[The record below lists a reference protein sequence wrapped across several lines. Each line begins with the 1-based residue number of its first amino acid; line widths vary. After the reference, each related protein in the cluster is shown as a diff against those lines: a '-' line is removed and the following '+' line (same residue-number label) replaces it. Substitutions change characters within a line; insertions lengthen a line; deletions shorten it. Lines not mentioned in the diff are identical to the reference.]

1 MASRLLHLPLRGGL
15 DALAEHVRAR
25 IARDRSILIVTAS
38 LPAGRF
44 FEHFQD
50 RGVDINRVFV
60 VDAVSS
66 RSGMDVRGDPERVHY
81 VPAPTLLELIA
92 KRVEKIVRSK
102 AQGPPHIIV
111 YSANAFALYNE
122 PETLE
127 ELVRYVVNTLVHPKT
142 RIDFVVEDGVP
153 IPKRLLAFLESFL
166 DETLRLVP
174 PPPGDPPA
182 A

>member
-1 MASRLLHLPLRGGL
+1 MVSRLVHVPMEGAL
-15 DALAEHVRAR
+15 DALAEHVRGR
-25 IARDRSILIVTAS
+25 IAKDRSVLIVTAS

-50 RGVDINRVFV
+50 RGIDINRVFV

-92 KRVEKIVRSK
+92 KRAEKIIRTK
-102 AQGPPHIIV
+102 AQGAPHIIV
-111 YSANAFALYNE
+111 FSVNAFALYNE

-127 ELVRYVVNTLVHPKT
+127 ELIRYVINTLVHPKV
-142 RIDFVVEDGVP
+142 RIDFVLEEGVP
-153 IPKRLLAFLESFL
+153 VPKRLVAFLSSFL
-166 DETLRLVP
+166 DEELKLRAP
-174 PPPGDPPA
+174 PPSSLP
-182 A
+182 